1 MITPLVA
8 LIGACMYTSGH
19 AARHTELHDDQD
31 NHHWHLAWVTPECKV
46 DWTADG
52 EVWYSDNGRDIA
64 RLSPGAMLTV
74 IQQDGQ
80 HTRRVEFF
88 QKGGMLDR
96 TYAVDGVPQ
105 TWDSYAAD
113 WFADLLVQVDHTTGM
128 LASVRFPAMMASGGP
143 SAVINDLTDASDAAK
158 RAYMRRLITST
169 KLDAT
174 QSCQVATLAEHMN
187 SDYERTEL
195 LIDAADQIDFSSA
208 SCRDSY
214 FNAVGGIASD
224 YDRSRA
230 LIAAIEHGPKS
241 GPGLDGFT
249 IAAITSARRI
259 ASDHEKAHVLVTVA
273 DRCSTADT
281 VRTAYLTT
289 ARTISSDTER
299 ARALTALVR
308 QQ

>member
-8 LIGACMYTSGH
+8 LIGACAFSAGH
-19 AARHTELHDDQD
+19 TARHTELHDDQD
-31 NHHWHLAWVTPECKV
+31 NHHWHLAWVTPDCKV

-52 EVWYSDNGRDIA
+52 EVWYSDNAKDIA

-80 HTRRVEFF
+80 HTRRVEFY

-96 TYAVDGVPQ
+96 TYAVDGMPQ
-105 TWDSYAAD
+105 QWDGAAAD

-128 LASVRFPAMMASGGP
+128 LASVRFPAMMANGGP
-143 SAVINDLTDASDAAK
+143 SAVITDLMEASDAAK
-158 RAYMRRLITST
+158 RTYMKKLIMST
-169 KLDAT
+169 KLDAA
-174 QSCQVATLAEHMN
+174 QSCQIAALAEHMS

-195 LIDAADQIDFSSA
+195 LIDVADQIDFTA
-208 SCRDSY
+208 PACREAY
-214 FNAVGGIASD
+214 FDAVNRISSD

-230 LIAAIEHGPKS
+230 LIAAIDHGPRS
-241 GPGLDGFT
+241 GAGLDGFT
-249 IAAITSARRI
+249 IAAIASARGI
-259 ASDHEKAHVLVTVA
+259 ASDHEKTHVLVTVA
-273 DRCSTADT
+273 SRLSTADT

-289 ARTISSDTER
+289 ARTIASDTER